1 MEPLAILQRA
11 RKQNINQIKISIIYI
26 IFLEKTKYRSHN
38 GLGYNVY
45 SYSVITYSNVQSRVT
60 HYRIGYNIPRI

>member
-45 SYSVITYSNVQSRVT
+45 SVITYSNVRSRVT
-60 HYRIGYNIPRI
+60 HYRIGYNISRI